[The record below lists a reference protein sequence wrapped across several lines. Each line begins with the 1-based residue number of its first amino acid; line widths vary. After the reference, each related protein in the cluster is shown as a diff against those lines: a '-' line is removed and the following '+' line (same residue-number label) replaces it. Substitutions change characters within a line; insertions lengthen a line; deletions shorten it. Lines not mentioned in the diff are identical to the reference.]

1 MLEKWRMRTTRLC
14 CDINRYKVIGVSNLQ
29 QIIII
34 MYVETKQLVVDEI
47 LVHSSSFMKVLFI
60 HSVLIT
66 E

>member
-1 MLEKWRMRTTRLC
+1 MTSIVT
-14 CDINRYKVIGVSNLQ
+14 VIGVSNLQ
-29 QIIII
+29 QIIVI

-47 LVHSSSFMKVLFI
+47 LVHSSSFMKDLFI